1 MHAISL
7 VIIALLTTGS
17 KKDNSDAETRTGCR
31 SISKKKIVFSILKNN
46 KFVRLSYIL
55 F

>member
-17 KKDNSDAETRTGCR
+17 KKDNSDAETRT
-31 SISKKKIVFSILKNN
+31 
-46 KFVRLSYIL
+46 VRDKGQAVVLYRKRK
-55 F
+55 